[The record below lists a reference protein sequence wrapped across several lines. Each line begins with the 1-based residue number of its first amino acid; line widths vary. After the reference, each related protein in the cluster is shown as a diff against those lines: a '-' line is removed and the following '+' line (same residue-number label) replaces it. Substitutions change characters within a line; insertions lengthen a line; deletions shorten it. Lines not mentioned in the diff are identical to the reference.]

1 MEINITPASERA
13 KEALKDPIELSVL
26 WLLDRFEKPMSAAA
40 LRARVAR
47 MPGPWTFDEG
57 LEAIDSFGIRY
68 LEKEWSFTELIA
80 QEKVLWLQLA
90 DGHSAI
96 FIPPSN
102 ELPAQVFMPHRAAT
116 PQLFQ
121 VDDLNAVYTGKA
133 FVVEPPLALAE
144 GDAKTHRGRY
154 GHWFFGPLYAARSI
168 YTQVGL
174 AALLTNLFALVSSGF
189 CMIVYDRVMPNS
201 AIETLIAL
209 VVGVFLIFIADFVI
223 RTLRSYFLDT
233 AGAQA
238 DMIIADT
245 LFEQVVD
252 MEIAAR
258 KGPVGSM
265 ANTLREF
272 ESLRDFMTS
281 ATMTTFIDIPFAI
294 LFLIVIWVVGG
305 PIVWVPI
312 VAILLIVLTS
322 LAVHPKLKKLTQTSY
337 DDNQTKQS
345 IAVETL
351 QGIETIKAMGA
362 GAIMRKRWQD
372 AIAHQSA
379 VGLQTRMVAQLAG
392 NVSNFANQ
400 FVTVVTVTVGVFLI
414 QSGQIGMGA
423 IIASSMLA
431 GRAIAPLAQLTQLL
445 TRLNQ
450 SIASY
455 KSLSALMQAPREHRA
470 NAAYLNR
477 SEWGGSI
484 EFRDVSFNY
493 PDQTQGGLQN
503 VSFTIQSGERV
514 ALVGKVGSGKTTIA
528 KLILGLYQPSSGAIL
543 IDGVDTRQIDP
554 ADLRRNLGVVMQDV
568 WLMTGTVKHN
578 IAVGGF
584 NPSDE
589 DILEASQ
596 LAGVHDFIAPH
607 PEGYGLR
614 LKERGEGLSGGQKQA
629 LAIAR
634 ALVNRPP
641 ILLMDEPT
649 SAMDINGEKIL
660 IDKLK
665 RHLITQTIVVITH
678 RASIIELVDRV
689 IVIDQGKVAAQG
701 PKSDFMKPPA
711 APAPASPAPQAPTPQ
726 TQAQAQTQAAP
737 MAANAPERP
746 PVQADEFAASANVSP
761 SAAPQTAPQTEQA
774 NPSASGASG
783 TSGFAGV
790 TVMKPGTRKRKVS

>member
-13 KEALKDPIELSVL
+13 KQAIKDPIEQSIL
-26 WLLDRFEKPMSAAA
+26 WILERFDKPMSAAA

-47 MPGPWTFDEG
+47 MPGPWVFDES

-68 LEKEWSFTELIA
+68 YEKDLPFIELIA
-80 QEKVLWLQLA
+80 LEKVAFMQLA
-90 DGHSAI
+90 NGHTAVV
-96 FIPPSN
+96 IPKT
-102 ELPAQVFMPHRAAT
+102 EEHPAQVLMPHLQDKPHT
-116 PQLFQ
+116 LN
-121 VDDLNAVYTGKA
+121 VDELSALYTGKA
-133 FVVEPPLALAE
+133 YIIEAPLSLAE
-144 GDAKTHRGRY
+144 GDSKTHQGRY

-168 YTQVGL
+168 YVQVGL
-174 AALLTNLFALVSSGF
+174 AALLTNIFALVSSGF
-189 CMIVYDRVMPNS
+189 SMIVFDRVMPNG
-201 AIETLIAL
+201 AMETLIAL
-209 VVGVFLIFIADFVI
+209 IVGVFLIFIADFVI

-252 MEIAAR
+252 MEISAR
-258 KGPVGSM
+258 KGPIGDM

-281 ATMTTFIDIPFAI
+281 ATMTTFIDIPFAL
-294 LFLIVIWVVGG
+294 LFLLVIWLIGG
-305 PIVWVPI
+305 PIVWIPI
-312 VAILLIVLTS
+312 IAILMVVLTS
-322 LAVHPKLKKLTQTSY
+322 LAVHPHLKKLTQTSY
-337 DDNQTKQS
+337 EDSKTKS
-345 IAVETL
+345 SVAIETL
-351 QGIETIKAMGA
+351 HGMETIKAMGA

-372 AIAHQSA
+372 SIAHQSA
-379 VGLQTRMVAQLAG
+379 VGLKTRMIAQLAG

-400 FVTVVTVTVGVFLI
+400 FVSVLTVTVGVFLI
-414 QSGQIGMGA
+414 QKGEIGTGA
-423 IIASSMLA
+423 IVACSMLA
-431 GRAIAPLAQLTQLL
+431 GRAVAPLAQLTQLL

-455 KSLSALMQAPREHRA
+455 KSLSDLMQQPREHRA

-477 SEWGGSI
+477 QEWGGSI
-484 EFRDVSFNY
+484 EFREVTFNY
-493 PDQTQGGLQN
+493 PDQSQGGLQN
-503 VSFTIQSGERV
+503 VSFKINSGERV
-514 ALVGKVGSGKTTIA
+514 ALIGKVGSGKTTIA
-528 KLILGLYQPSSGAIL
+528 KLILGFYQPTSGAIL
-543 IDGVDTRQIDP
+543 IDGIDTRQIDP

-596 LAGVHDFIAPH
+596 IAGVHDFIAPH
-607 PEGYGLR
+607 PDGYGLR

-629 LAIAR
+629 IAIAR

-665 RHLITQTIVVITH
+665 RHLINQTIVMITH
-678 RASIIELVDRV
+678 RASIIDLVDRV
-689 IVIDQGKVAAQG
+689 IVIDGGKVVAQG
-701 PKSDFMKPPA
+701 PKSDFMKPQNPAPA
-711 APAPASPAPQAPTPQ
+711 APAAPAA
-726 TQAQAQTQAAP
+726 QAAP
-737 MAANAPERP
+737 AQPQPAEPAAATAQDPVATEDQATTAQEAPVE
-746 PVQADEFAASANVSP
+746 
-761 SAAPQTAPQTEQA
+761 TA
-774 NPSASGASG
+774 
-783 TSGFAGV
+783 SGFAGV
-790 TVMKPGTRKRKVS
+790 TVMKPGTRKRKTS

>member
-13 KEALKDPIELSVL
+13 KEAAKDPIEQSIL
-26 WLLDRFEKPMSAAA
+26 WILERFDKPMSAAA

-68 LEKEWSFTELIA
+68 NEKELPFVQVIA
-80 QEKVLWLQLA
+80 LDQIVFLQLSN
-90 DGHSAI
+90 GHTAI
-96 FIPPSN
+96 VIPKTD
-102 ELPAQVFMPHRAAT
+102 ELPAQVFLPHIHSK
-116 PQLFQ
+116 PQALN
-121 VDDLNAVYTGKA
+121 VDDLNTQYAGKA
-133 FVVEPPLALAE
+133 YVLEAPLSLAE
-144 GDAKTHRGRY
+144 GDAKTHQGRY
-154 GHWFFGPLYAARSI
+154 GHWFFGPLYAARHI
-168 YTQVGL
+168 YVQVAL
-174 AALLTNLFALVSSGF
+174 AALLTNIFALVSSGF
-189 CMIVYDRVMPNS
+189 SMIVYDRVMPNG

-209 VVGVFLIFIADFVI
+209 IVGVFLIFVSDFVI
-223 RTLRSYFLDT
+223 RSLRSYFLDT

-245 LFEQVVD
+245 LFEQMVD
-252 MEIAAR
+252 MEISSR
-258 KGPVGSM
+258 KGPIGSM

-294 LFLIVIWVVGG
+294 LFLAVIWIIGG
-305 PIVWVPI
+305 PIVWVPLL
-312 VAILLIVLTS
+312 AIALVVITS
-322 LAVHPKLKKLTQTSY
+322 VAVHPKLKKLTQTSFE
-337 DDNQTKQS
+337 DGQTKHS
-345 IAVETL
+345 VAIETL
-351 QGIETIKAMGA
+351 QVMETIKAMGA

-379 VGLQTRMVAQLAG
+379 VGLKTRMVAQFAG

-400 FVTVVTVTVGVFLI
+400 LVSVLTVTVGVFLI
-414 QSGQIGMGA
+414 QKGEIGTGA
-423 IIASSMLA
+423 IVACSMLA

-445 TRLNQ
+445 TRMNQ

-455 KSLSALMQAPREHRA
+455 KSLSNLMQQPREHRP

-477 SEWGGSI
+477 AEWGGSI

-493 PDQTQGGLQN
+493 PDQSLGGLQN
-503 VSFTIQSGERV
+503 ISFKINSGERV

-528 KLILGLYQPSSGAIL
+528 KLILGLYQPASGAIL
-543 IDGVDTRQIDP
+543 IDGIDTRQIDP
-554 ADLRRNLGVVMQDV
+554 ADLRRNLGVVIQDV

-584 NPSDE
+584 NPNDE

-629 LAIAR
+629 IAIAR

-665 RHLITQTIVVITH
+665 RHLISQTIVVITH
-678 RASIIELVDRV
+678 RASIIDLVDRV
-689 IVIDQGKVAAQG
+689 IVIDGGKVAAQG
-701 PKSDFMKPPA
+701 PKSDFMKPQNPA
-711 APAPASPAPQAPTPQ
+711 PAAPGAQAPTQAPTPAASHESASAASTSAAPGPVPARAPAPANSPDIGQDQ
-726 TQAQAQTQAAP
+726 
-737 MAANAPERP
+737 
-746 PVQADEFAASANVSP
+746 VASDAEGVVESH
-761 SAAPQTAPQTEQA
+761 
-774 NPSASGASG
+774 
-783 TSGFAGV
+783 SGFAGV

>member
-1 MEINITPASERA
+1 
-13 KEALKDPIELSVL
+13 
-26 WLLDRFEKPMSAAA
+26 
-40 LRARVAR
+40 
-47 MPGPWTFDEG
+47 
-57 LEAIDSFGIRY
+57 
-68 LEKEWSFTELIA
+68 
-80 QEKVLWLQLA
+80 
-90 DGHSAI
+90 
-96 FIPPSN
+96 
-102 ELPAQVFMPHRAAT
+102 
-116 PQLFQ
+116 
-121 VDDLNAVYTGKA
+121 
-133 FVVEPPLALAE
+133 
-144 GDAKTHRGRY
+144 
-154 GHWFFGPLYAARSI
+154 
-168 YTQVGL
+168 
-174 AALLTNLFALVSSGF
+174 
-189 CMIVYDRVMPNS
+189 
-201 AIETLIAL
+201 
-209 VVGVFLIFIADFVI
+209 
-223 RTLRSYFLDT
+223 
-233 AGAQA
+233 
-238 DMIIADT
+238 
-245 LFEQVVD
+245 
-252 MEIAAR
+252 
-258 KGPVGSM
+258 
-265 ANTLREF
+265 
-272 ESLRDFMTS
+272 
-281 ATMTTFIDIPFAI
+281 
-294 LFLIVIWVVGG
+294 
-305 PIVWVPI
+305 
-312 VAILLIVLTS
+312 
-322 LAVHPKLKKLTQTSY
+322 
-337 DDNQTKQS
+337 
-345 IAVETL
+345 
-351 QGIETIKAMGA
+351 
-362 GAIMRKRWQD
+362 
-372 AIAHQSA
+372 
-379 VGLQTRMVAQLAG
+379 
-392 NVSNFANQ
+392 
-400 FVTVVTVTVGVFLI
+400 
-414 QSGQIGMGA
+414 
-423 IIASSMLA
+423 
-431 GRAIAPLAQLTQLL
+431 
-445 TRLNQ
+445 
-450 SIASY
+450 
-455 KSLSALMQAPREHRA
+455 MQAPREHRA

-726 TQAQAQTQAAP
+726 TQSQAQTQAAP
-737 MAANAPERP
+737 MAANAPVRP
-746 PVQADEFAASANVSP
+746 PVQADELAASANVSP
-761 SAAPQTAPQTEQA
+761 SAAPETAPQTEQA
-774 NPSASGASG
+774 NPSASGASGASG

>member
-1 MEINITPASERA
+1 MEINITPASERI
-13 KEALKDPIELSVL
+13 KEAARDPIEQCIL
-26 WLLDRFEKPMSAAA
+26 WLLERFDKPMSAAA

-68 LEKEWSFTELIA
+68 EEKTIALTELIA
-80 QEKVLWLQLA
+80 LNKVVFMQLA
-90 DGHSAI
+90 NGQTVI
-96 FIPPSN
+96 LIPQTE
-102 ELPAQVFMPHRAAT
+102 ELPAQMLIPARDPKPQALNMDAIEALYLGRAYLIQA
-116 PQLFQ
+116 
-121 VDDLNAVYTGKA
+121 
-133 FVVEPPLALAE
+133 PLSLAE
-144 GDAKTHRGRY
+144 GDVLTHQGRY
-154 GHWFFGPLYAARSI
+154 GHWFFGPLYAARGI
-168 YTQVGL
+168 YVQVGL
-174 AALLTNLFALVSSGF
+174 AALLTNIFALGSSGF
-189 CMIVYDRVMPNS
+189 AMIVYDRVMPNG
-201 AIETLIAL
+201 ATETLTAL
-209 VVGVFLIFIADFVI
+209 FGGVILIFLSDFVI
-223 RTLRSYFLDT
+223 RTLRGYFLDS

-245 LFEQVVD
+245 LFEQMVD

-258 KGPVGSM
+258 KGPTGSM
-265 ANTLREF
+265 ANSLREF

-281 ATMTTFIDIPFAI
+281 ATMTTFIDIPFSI
-294 LFLIVIWVVGG
+294 LFLFVIWAVGG
-305 PIVWVPI
+305 PMVWVPLGAI
-312 VAILLIVLTS
+312 VMVVVVSA
-322 LAVHPKLKKLTQTSY
+322 AVHPKLKKLTQTSY
-337 DDNQTKQS
+337 EDGQAKHS
-345 IAVETL
+345 VAVETL
-351 QGIETIKAMGA
+351 QGMETIKAMGA

-379 VGLQTRMVAQLAG
+379 VGLKTRMIAQFAG

-400 FVTVVTVTVGVFLI
+400 IVTVLVITVGVFLI
-414 QSGQIGMGA
+414 QRGEIGTGA
-423 IIASSMLA
+423 IVACTMLA
-431 GRAIAPLAQLTQLL
+431 GRAVAPLVQLTQLL

-455 KSLSALMQAPREHRA
+455 KSLSTLMQQPREHRP

-477 SEWGGSI
+477 EEWGGSI

-493 PDQTQGGLQN
+493 PEQKQGGLQN
-503 VSFTIQSGERV
+503 ISFKIESGERV

-543 IDGVDTRQIDP
+543 VDGIDTRQIDP
-554 ADLRRNLGVVMQDV
+554 ADLRRNLGAVMQDV

-589 DILEASQ
+589 DILEAAQ
-596 LAGVHDFIAPH
+596 LSGVHDFIAPH

-629 LAIAR
+629 IAIAR
-634 ALVNRPP
+634 ALVSRPP

-665 RHLITQTIVVITH
+665 RHLINQTIVVITH

-689 IVIDQGKVAAQG
+689 IVIDQGKIAAQG
-701 PKSDFMKPPA
+701 PKSDFLKNQGAPPPA
-711 APAPASPAPQAPTPQ
+711 ATAANSPGAPTPP
-726 TQAQAQTQAAP
+726 APSGPASSQAA
-737 MAANAPERP
+737 AT
-746 PVQADEFAASANVSP
+746 QP
-761 SAAPQTAPQTEQA
+761 S
-774 NPSASGASG
+774 
-783 TSGFAGV
+783 SGFSGV
-790 TVMKPGTRKRKVS
+790 TVMKPGKKEAS

>member
-13 KEALKDPIELSVL
+13 KQAAKDPIEQSIL
-26 WLLDRFEKPMSAAA
+26 WILERFDKPMSAAA

-47 MPGPWTFDEG
+47 MPGPWVFDES

-68 LEKEWSFTELIA
+68 YEKDLPFIELIA
-80 QEKVLWLQLA
+80 LDKVAFMQLA
-90 DGHSAI
+90 NGHTAVV
-96 FIPPSN
+96 IPKT
-102 ELPAQVFMPHRAAT
+102 EEHPAQVLMPHLQDKPHT
-116 PQLFQ
+116 LN
-121 VDDLNAVYTGKA
+121 VDELSALYTGKA
-133 FVVEPPLALAE
+133 FIIEAPLSLAE
-144 GDAKTHRGRY
+144 GDAKTHQGRY

-168 YTQVGL
+168 YVQVGL
-174 AALLTNLFALVSSGF
+174 AALLTNIFALVSSGF
-189 CMIVYDRVMPNS
+189 SMIVFDRVMPNG

-209 VVGVFLIFIADFVI
+209 IVGVFLIFIADFVI

-252 MEIAAR
+252 MEISAR
-258 KGPVGSM
+258 KGPIGDM

-281 ATMTTFIDIPFAI
+281 ATMTTFIDIPFAF
-294 LFLIVIWVVGG
+294 LFLLVIWLIGG
-305 PIVWVPI
+305 PIVWIPI
-312 VAILLIVLTS
+312 IAILMVVLTS
-322 LAVHPKLKKLTQTSY
+322 LAVHPRLKKLTQTSY
-337 DDNQTKQS
+337 EDSKTKS
-345 IAVETL
+345 SVAIETL
-351 QGIETIKAMGA
+351 HGMETIKAMGA

-372 AIAHQSA
+372 SIAHQSA
-379 VGLQTRMVAQLAG
+379 VGLKTRMIAQLAG

-400 FVTVVTVTVGVFLI
+400 FVSVLTVTVGVFLI
-414 QSGQIGMGA
+414 QKGEIGTGA
-423 IIASSMLA
+423 IVACSMLA
-431 GRAIAPLAQLTQLL
+431 GRAVAPLAQLTQLL

-455 KSLSALMQAPREHRA
+455 KSLSDLMQQPREHRA

-477 SEWGGSI
+477 QEWGGSI
-484 EFRDVSFNY
+484 EFREVSFNY
-493 PDQTQGGLQN
+493 PDQSQGGLQN
-503 VSFTIQSGERV
+503 VSFKINSGERV
-514 ALVGKVGSGKTTIA
+514 ALIGKVGSGKTTIA
-528 KLILGLYQPSSGAIL
+528 KLILGFYQPTSGAIL
-543 IDGVDTRQIDP
+543 IDGIDTRQIDP

-596 LAGVHDFIAPH
+596 IAGVHDFIAPH
-607 PEGYGLR
+607 PDGYGLR

-629 LAIAR
+629 IAIAR

-665 RHLITQTIVVITH
+665 RQLITQTIVMITH
-678 RASIIELVDRV
+678 RASIIDLVDRV
-689 IVIDQGKVAAQG
+689 IVIDGGKVVAQG
-701 PKSDFMKPPA
+701 PKSDFMKPQNPAPA
-711 APAPASPAPQAPTPQ
+711 APAA
-726 TQAQAQTQAAP
+726 QAAP
-737 MAANAPERP
+737 AQPPHSEPAAATA
-746 PVQADEFAASANVSP
+746 QTP
-761 SAAPQTAPQTEQA
+761 SAADQAANTQEAPVEEA
-774 NPSASGASG
+774 
-783 TSGFAGV
+783 SGFAGV
-790 TVMKPGTRKRKVS
+790 TVMKPGTRKRKTS